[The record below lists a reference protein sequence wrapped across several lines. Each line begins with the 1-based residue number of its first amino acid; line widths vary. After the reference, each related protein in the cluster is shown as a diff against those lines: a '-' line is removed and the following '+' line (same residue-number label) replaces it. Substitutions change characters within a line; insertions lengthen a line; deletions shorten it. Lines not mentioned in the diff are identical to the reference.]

1 MAAPPVSTY
10 SIVARD
16 SRTGELGVAV
26 QSHYF
31 VVGSAVPWAE
41 SGVGAV
47 ATQAFADRGYG
58 PRGLALLREGLPA
71 ADVLERLVRADPGR
85 EARQVA
91 IVDLEGRVAVHTGR
105 ACIAAA
111 GHHTGA
117 GYSVQGNMLRSDA
130 VWQAMPDA
138 FERAEGGDL
147 AERLLAALEAAE
159 EAGGD
164 VRGRQSAALRVVSG
178 KRSEE
183 PWNEVTVDLRVDDH
197 PEPLVELRRLLR
209 IQRAYDRMARGR
221 EAVAGGRLEEG
232 IEEFLAAQKLYPENP
247 ELGFW
252 AGIALANRGELERA
266 LDLLRPVYAREPGFR
281 ELVQRLSAAG
291 LLPVDPAV
299 LEKLTA
305 E

>member
-1 MAAPPVSTY
+1 MPLVHPPAP
-10 SIVARD
+10 SI
-16 SRTGELGVAV
+16 
-26 QSHYF
+26 
-31 VVGSAVPWAE
+31 
-41 SGVGAV
+41 
-47 ATQAFADRGYG
+47 TQAFADRGYG
-58 PRGLALLREGLPA
+58 PRGLTLLREGLPA

-91 IVDLEGRVAVHTGR
+91 IVGAEGRVAVHTGR

-138 FERAEGGDL
+138 FERAEGDL

-281 ELVQRLSAAG
+281 ELVRRLPAAG
-291 LLPVDPAV
+291 LLPADPAV

-305 E
+305 A